1 MNLVVAGGGSKK
13 AKVAL
18 GDQGQATQEKHRLL
32 ALEVKVH
39 RHSRRKYS
47 NDKKGS

>member
-13 AKVAL
+13 GKVAL
-18 GDQGQATQEKHRLL
+18 DQGQATQEKHRLL